1 VQAAHS
7 NGPLLQVEG
16 LTKFFGGLAAVRDVT
31 FDVHEREIFGIIGP
45 NGAGK
50 TTMFG
55 LIAGAHPPTSGT
67 IRYRGKDVT
76 GLKPFELVKTGI
88 ARTHQIVRP
97 FREMTVLENVE
108 VAASYGRIKLPNMA
122 AVRKR
127 ALQILDS
134 VGLGAL
140 ANSSSSIL
148 SVGNQKRLEIA
159 RALATGPELFLC
171 DEICGGLTHAETAAM
186 LALLRSIRDK
196 GTTIMY
202 VEHDVK
208 AIASICDRILV
219 LNYGRK
225 LSEGT
230 PDHIQS
236 DPAVIEAYLG
246 HAPSNGGAPHA

>member
-1 VQAAHS
+1 VPDARS
-7 NGPLLQVEG
+7 NSPILQVEG

-50 TTMFG
+50 TTMFS
-55 LIAGAHPPTSGT
+55 LIAGAHPPTSGK
-67 IRYRGKDVT
+67 IMYRGRNVT
-76 GLKPFELVKTGI
+76 GLKPFEFVRLGI

-97 FREMTVLENVE
+97 FREMTVLENVI
-108 VAASYGRIKLPNMA
+108 VAASFGRIKLPNMTA
-122 AVRKR
+122 IRAR
-127 ALQILDS
+127 ALEILDS
-134 VGLGAL
+134 VGLAAL
-140 ANSSSSIL
+140 ADSSSSIL

-159 RALATGPELFLC
+159 RALATSPELFLC
-171 DEICGGLTHAETAAM
+171 DEICGGLTHSETAAM
-186 LALLRSIRDK
+186 LALLRKIREA

-219 LNYGRK
+219 LNYGKK

-246 HAPSNGGAPHA
+246 EPAHGGGGYA

>member
-1 VQAAHS
+1 VPVANQ
-7 NGPLLQVEG
+7 GPLLQVEG

-50 TTMFG
+50 TTMFS
-55 LIAGAHPPTSGT
+55 LIAGSHPPTSGT

-76 GLKPFELVKTGI
+76 GLKPFALVKTGI

-97 FREMTVLENVE
+97 FREMTVLENVV
-108 VAASYGRIKLPNMA
+108 VAASYGRLNLRNMA
-122 AVRKR
+122 AVRRR
-127 ALQILDS
+127 AFEILES
-134 VGLGAL
+134 VGLAEM
-140 ANSSSSIL
+140 ADSSSSIL

-171 DEICGGLTHAETAAM
+171 DEICGGLTHTETAAM
-186 LALLRSIRDK
+186 LALLRRIRDT

-219 LNYGRK
+219 LNYGKK

-230 PDHIQS
+230 PDHIQT

-246 HAPSNGGAPHA
+246 ETRTRGGPNA

>member
-1 VQAAHS
+1 VQAAQS

-31 FDVHEREIFGIIGP
+31 FDVREREIFGIIGP

-50 TTMFG
+50 TTMFS
-55 LIAGAHPPTSGT
+55 LIAGAAPPTSGT

-76 GLKPFELVKTGI
+76 GLKSFELVKIGI

-108 VAASYGRIKLPNMA
+108 VAAGFGRLKLPNIA
-122 AVRKR
+122 SVRKR
-127 ALQILDS
+127 AMEILDAVGIASLADRQSS
-134 VGLGAL
+134 V
-140 ANSSSSIL
+140 L

-171 DEICGGLTHAETAAM
+171 DEICGGLTHSETAAM
-186 LALLRSIRDK
+186 LALLRAIRDM

-219 LNYGRK
+219 LNYGKK

-246 HAPSNGGAPHA
+246 EAPAQGGPNA

>member
-1 VQAAHS
+1 VPDAPS

-31 FDVHEREIFGIIGP
+31 FDVREREIFGIIGP

-50 TTMFG
+50 TTMFS
-55 LIAGAHPPTSGT
+55 LIAGAQPPSAGT

-76 GLKPFELVKTGI
+76 GKKPFEFVQIGI

-108 VAASYGRIKLPNMA
+108 VGASYGRSKLPNMT

-127 ALQILDS
+127 AMDILDQ
-134 VGLGAL
+134 VGIADL
-140 ANSSSSIL
+140 ADRPSAVL
-148 SVGNQKRLEIA
+148 SVGNAKRLEIA
-159 RALATGPELFLC
+159 RALATNPELFLC
-171 DEICGGLTHAETAAM
+171 DEICGGLTHSETEAM

-219 LNYGRK
+219 LNYGKK

-230 PDHIQS
+230 PDQIQS

-246 HAPSNGGAPHA
+246 EPAEGGPNA

>member
-1 VQAAHS
+1 
-7 NGPLLQVEG
+7 
-16 LTKFFGGLAAVRDVT
+16 
-31 FDVHEREIFGIIGP
+31 VH
-45 NGAGK
+45 
-50 TTMFG
+50 
-55 LIAGAHPPTSGT
+55 
-67 IRYRGKDVT
+67 
-76 GLKPFELVKTGI
+76 TGI

-127 ALQILDS
+127 AMEILDA
-134 VGLGAL
+134 VGLASL
-140 ANSSSSIL
+140 ANNSSSVL

-171 DEICGGLTHAETAAM
+171 DEICGGLTHSETAAM
-186 LALLRSIRDK
+186 LALLRTIRDK

-219 LNYGRK
+219 LNYGKK
-225 LSEGT
+225 LSIGT

-246 HAPSNGGAPHA
+246 EPAQGGPNG

>member
-1 VQAAHS
+1 VQDARS

-31 FDVHEREIFGIIGP
+31 FDVREREIFGIIGP

-55 LIAGAHPPTSGT
+55 LIAGAHPVSAGK

-76 GLKPFELVKTGI
+76 DLKPFERVRVGI

-97 FREMTVLENVE
+97 FREMTVIENVE
-108 VAASYGRIKLPNMA
+108 VAASYGRHKLPNMA

-127 ALQILDS
+127 SMEVLNQVGIAELADRPSS
-134 VGLGAL
+134 V
-140 ANSSSSIL
+140 L
-148 SVGNQKRLEIA
+148 SVGNAKRLEIA

-171 DEICGGLTHAETAAM
+171 DEICGGLTHSETAAM
-186 LALLRSIRDK
+186 LALLRAIRDK

-219 LNYGRK
+219 LNYGKK

-230 PDHIQS
+230 PDQIQS

-246 HAPSNGGAPHA
+246 EPAQSGPNA

>member
-1 VQAAHS
+1 VQSAENNA
-7 NGPLLQVEG
+7 PLLRVEQ
-16 LTKFFGGLAAVRDVT
+16 LTKFFGGLAAVRDVS
-31 FDVHEREIFGIIGP
+31 FEVRARQIFGIIGP

-50 TTMFG
+50 STMFS
-55 LIAGAHPPTSGT
+55 LIAGAQVPSAGKVV
-67 IRYRGKDVT
+67 YRGKDVT
-76 GLKPFELVKTGI
+76 GLKPFELVKIGV

-97 FREMTVLENVE
+97 FREMTVMENVI
-108 VAASYGRIKLPNMA
+108 VAASYGRTKLAGMA
-122 AVRKR
+122 AVRKH
-127 ALQILDS
+127 AMEVLES
-134 VGLGAL
+134 VGLAAL
-140 ANSSSSIL
+140 SGTSASVL

-159 RALATGPELFLC
+159 RALATGPDLLLC
-171 DEICGGLTHAETAAM
+171 DEICGGLTHGETADV
-186 LALLRSIRDK
+186 LQLLRRIRES

-219 LNYGRK
+219 LNYGKK

-246 HAPSNGGAPHA
+246 EPQGGGNA